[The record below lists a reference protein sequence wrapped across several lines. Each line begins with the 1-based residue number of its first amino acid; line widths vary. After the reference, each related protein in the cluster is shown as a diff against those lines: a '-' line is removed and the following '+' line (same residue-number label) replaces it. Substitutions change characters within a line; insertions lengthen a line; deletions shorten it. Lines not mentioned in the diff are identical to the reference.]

1 MEPIIVLVAICMAL
15 VILILILVFKLNEA
29 SEYRKL
35 LKQILVNIN
44 SSSLDEKMVAN
55 FVVLW
60 NSIEQLPTKRKEEF
74 KISLS
79 LILYRLVV
87 SEILKTTNTSNIEVL
102 ANKLKFAMDGTSVE
116 SLRSKY
122 AFQDPD
128 FVNLKQLLVERFTA
142 FFQKEWEVVQSKKEQ
157 ASASTYFSKVKNL
170 HNSYLVL
177 KSLFSE
183 TEIQGVVKHIEKM
196 KEFALEATIEEIHA
210 FSGRENYEDII
221 LEYSERNPY
230 LVDKKKVLQ
239 EFYYVFNKDKK
250 PLT

>member
-1 MEPIIVLVAICMAL
+1 MDPFFALVAICMAL
-15 VILILILVFKLNEA
+15 VVLVLFLVFKLNKA
-29 SEYRKL
+29 SEYRKELNKNIINTTAFGTGKINQLSHLWDSIEL
-35 LKQILVNIN
+35 LHTKKSEELKKVFSLNLYKIISGEILITKTTSGVEGLVN
-44 SSSLDEKMVAN
+44 
-55 FVVLW
+55 
-60 NSIEQLPTKRKEEF
+60 T
-74 KISLS
+74 
-79 LILYRLVV
+79 
-87 SEILKTTNTSNIEVL
+87 
-102 ANKLKFAMDGTSVE
+102 LKFAMDGTSVE

-122 AFQDPD
+122 AFQDPE
-128 FVNLKQLLVERFTA
+128 FVILKQFLIERFTT

-157 ASASTYFSKVKNL
+157 ASASTYYAKVKNL
-170 HNSYLVL
+170 YNSYIVL

-196 KEFALEATIEEIHA
+196 KEFALEVTFEEIKA

-239 EFYYVFNKDKK
+239 QFYYVFNKDKK